1 MIRSVS
7 GELEELIMGP
17 NDRNYSASTS
27 SDKARDPATLDFI
40 ERISWFERER
50 PVAADNDNAVGAASD
65 SACFQSWA
73 LPDYLRK

>member
-7 GELEELIMGP
+7 DELEELIMGP
-17 NDRNYSASTS
+17 KDQNYSVSTGD
-27 SDKARDPATLDFI
+27 DKARDPATLDFI

-50 PVAADNDNAVGAASD
+50 PVAADNDNAAEAD